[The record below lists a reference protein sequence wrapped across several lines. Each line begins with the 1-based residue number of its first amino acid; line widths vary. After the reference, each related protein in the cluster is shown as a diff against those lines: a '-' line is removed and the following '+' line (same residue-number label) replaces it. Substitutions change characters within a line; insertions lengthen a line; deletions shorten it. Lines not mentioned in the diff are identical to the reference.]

1 MQSPSLPENE
11 TARLSML
18 ARMDLVGYE
27 RDERWQRYARLAR
40 VLTDAPIGAVSVL
53 GADAQWFRGCDGL
66 HVEGTSRAVS
76 FCGHAIHAT
85 TLFEVPDTHAD
96 PRFADN
102 PLVTDAPGVRFY
114 AGCPIRVPGE
124 LAVGA
129 LCVIDRVPRR
139 LDDAQRRA
147 LRDLADCL
155 QSEMSTL
162 LSVADMNTV
171 AKELFTLLPP
181 A

>member
-1 MQSPSLPENE
+1 
-11 TARLSML
+11 ML
-18 ARMDLVGYE
+18 ARMDLNGYE

-40 VLTDAPIGAVSVL
+40 ALTGMPFGAVSVL
-53 GADAQWFRGCDGL
+53 CADAQWFRGCDGL
-66 HVEGTSRAVS
+66 PVEGTARAVS
-76 FCGHAIHAT
+76 FCGHAIHADDV
-85 TLFEVPDTHAD
+85 FEVPDASLD

-102 PLVTDAPGVRFY
+102 PLVADAPGVRFY
-114 AGCPIRVPGE
+114 AGFPIRVPGE

-129 LCVIDRVPRR
+129 LCVIDFVPRR

-162 LSVADMNTV
+162 LSVADMHSV
-171 AKELFTLLPP
+171 AKDLFAMLPS